1 VVGESEVMGTLNS
14 WLQEAQTGSVL
25 SHFVNLRLRFGTRLN
40 FAPIHCI
47 FQSWRL
53 FLPSDS

>member
-1 VVGESEVMGTLNS
+1 MGTLNS
-14 WLQEAQTGSVL
+14 LLQEAQMATAGVVL
-25 SHFVNLRLRFGTRLN
+25 SHFVTLRLRFGTRLN
-40 FAPIHCI
+40 FATVHCI